1 MHFCF
6 FLYRSKVIIID
17 MSDRRGNFSLLIQN
31 TSAARL
37 CRMSGDGGLYI
48 QFLKHL
54 ESIFI
59 ADPLA
64 FEELESIRNT
74 FGTGVLHVDVF
85 CTLAVDT
92 NDLVLFQGIDQMEKD
107 GTVRDHSYQ

>member
-59 ADPLA
+59 ADPLY
-64 FEELESIRNT
+64 FEELESIQNNL
-74 FGTGVLHVDVF
+74 GTGIITVVVF
-85 CTLAVDT
+85 SILEFVSHICVH
-92 NDLVLFQGIDQMEKD
+92 F
-107 GTVRDHSYQ
+107 Y